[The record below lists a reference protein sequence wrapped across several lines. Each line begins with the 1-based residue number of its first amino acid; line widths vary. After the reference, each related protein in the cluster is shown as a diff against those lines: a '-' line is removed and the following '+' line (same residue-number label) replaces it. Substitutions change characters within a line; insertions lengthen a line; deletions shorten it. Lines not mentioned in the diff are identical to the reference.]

1 MLVFLADLHLTDGTV
16 RDSLAVDAVDWLA
29 RQLSAAAEEASY
41 RRDGSYR
48 PIDRL
53 DLVLLGDVLD
63 FLATDRW
70 TARSS
75 VRPWL
80 PPDSPGLFA
89 QLSRIAEAILRHNEP
104 IVDFFAQLRRQGV
117 GVPPLLRT
125 RSPNDAE
132 CDYVPVIVHYVVG
145 ERDWFLHLPGAA
157 YDRLREMVGSAF
169 GVAQPFEAPFPHEMI
184 EDAILLDA
192 LRRHKVAARHGDAF
206 DPFCYAGD
214 RDSASIFDVFVV
226 ELLVRFQASLQRELG
241 DFLDESL
248 TARIRRIHHVYPAVA
263 APAWLDGILQ
273 AACLPPRL
281 QRAIE
286 SVWDSCC
293 DEFLRHERVAAWLD
307 EGDRG
312 TRRRLMRLLRF
323 SSRPARDWW
332 KKLIAWHR
340 RLRGAESDSFV
351 VHALAEQDFRNRRAK
366 HIVYAHRRENEIVPL
381 EASFADG
388 YVLDQV
394 FYQTAGWATVES
406 SARLARAHA
415 EPVAFDVRQLPV
427 FFQGDEASGRPFV
440 VSTAVLG
447 RRRGMVRREP
457 AVAKRTMQSA
467 DRQGSA
473 AVHGAEAVPQPHF
486 STAAERRETSPDAD
500 SSVERPASQT
510 NEATE

>member
-16 RDSLAVDAVDWLA
+16 RDSLTVDAVDWLA
-29 RQLSAAAEEASY
+29 RRLSAAAEEASY

-89 QLSRIAEAILRHNEP
+89 QLSRIAEAILANNAP
-104 IVDFFAQLRRQGV
+104 IVEFFAQLRQRGV
-117 GVPPLLRT
+117 AVPPLLRT
-125 RSPNDAE
+125 RSQSGPE
-132 CDYVPVIVHYVVG
+132 CDHVPVVVHYVVG

-169 GVAQPFEAPFPHEMI
+169 GVAQPFDVPFPHDMT
-184 EDAILLDA
+184 EDPILLDA
-192 LRRHKVAARHGDAF
+192 LRRHKAAARHGDVF

-214 RDSASIFDVFVV
+214 RTSASMFDVFVI
-226 ELLVRFQASLQRELG
+226 ELLVRFQAALERELG
-241 DFLDESL
+241 DFLDGSL
-248 TARIRRIHHVYPAVA
+248 IERVRRIHHVYPPVA
-263 APAWLDGILQ
+263 APAWLDGIVQ

-293 DEFLRHERVAAWLD
+293 DEFLRHERTAAWLD
-307 EGDRG
+307 EGDHRV
-312 TRRRLMRLLRF
+312 RRRLVRLLRF
-323 SSRPARDWW
+323 ASRPARDWW
-332 KKLIAWHR
+332 KKSTAWYR
-340 RLRGAESDSFV
+340 ALRGADRDSFV

-366 HIVYAHRRENEIVPL
+366 HIVYAHRRADEIVPL

-394 FYQTAGWATVES
+394 FFQTAGWATVET

-427 FFQGDEASGRPFV
+427 FFQGDEASGRPFL

-447 RRRGMVRREP
+447 RRRGTLRHDMRPVERP
-457 AVAKRTMQSA
+457 A
-467 DRQGSA
+467 SA
-473 AVHGAEAVPQPHF
+473 AVHGPEGIPQPHF
-486 STAAERRETSPDAD
+486 TAAAQRHERTQEQNGEVDRSEAKM
-500 SSVERPASQT
+500 